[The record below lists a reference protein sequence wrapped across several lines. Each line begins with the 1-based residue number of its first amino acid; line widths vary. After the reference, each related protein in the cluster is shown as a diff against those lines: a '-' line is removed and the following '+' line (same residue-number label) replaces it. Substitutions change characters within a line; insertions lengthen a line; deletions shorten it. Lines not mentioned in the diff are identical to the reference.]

1 MICVVVCTNVVDLV
15 LVIVA
20 FFVCM
25 CVFVS
30 AVVVSVAVLAW
41 CPRASAIVDVVD
53 VVA

>member
-20 FFVCM
+20 FFVCV
-25 CVFVS
+25 CFCLRRRRCCS
-30 AVVVSVAVLAW
+30 CR
-41 CPRASAIVDVVD
+41 CPRASVIVDVVD